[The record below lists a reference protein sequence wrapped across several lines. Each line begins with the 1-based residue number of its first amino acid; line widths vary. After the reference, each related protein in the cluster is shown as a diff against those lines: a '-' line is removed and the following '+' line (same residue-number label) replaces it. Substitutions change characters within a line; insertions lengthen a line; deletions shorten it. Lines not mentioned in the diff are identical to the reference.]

1 MKTKGLL
8 SVPDAMINVAPQHTV
23 NTTHNVREDNNTCS
37 KSVVNKT
44 RMTVKPGISGI
55 LCVDLERKR

>member
-8 SVPDAMINVAPQHTV
+8 SVPDAMINVAPQHRV
-23 NTTHNVREDNNTCS
+23 TTTQNVREYNNTHS
-37 KSVVNKT
+37 KNVVYKT